1 MTSTINIT
9 SANVDALPSIAGLP
23 DWDELL
29 APAPVGVAIVSQLLI
44 YASQL
49 KSDFAFV
56 QHSDDKERF
65 NVIRVPDS
73 FRTTMWQIAKE
84 SYETFAKAHNIMEN
98 FLLQTDQVPGY
109 AKDCVMYALN
119 VNRENLKKLLGE
131 RLVKIKE
138 AADDGARLTNQV
150 CDAFDLLEQLINHVI
165 EASSLTMS
173 QIEKKR
179 AFVDF
184 EQLMKM
190 EVKEKGG
197 IKEDEKMQK
206 GFDLCQLDIISD
218 QNETLRKVLND
229 LGHLLAKCSSIHR
242 FFNTIRNHFMKV
254 TFPRLNEFT
263 TVAGETL
270 VDAYSSFLMGE
281 LNKSL
286 KDLESCYKTHH
297 SAAKL
302 YVRVSDKH
310 IMKSIN
316 LMHSMLSIPLSEVE
330 GAQIKLMAS
339 CEEATKGIQDIYNE
353 ERAEATRE
361 IEKQNS
367 STMGNSELLSSLVS
381 TCPPQS
387 TNN

>member
-1 MTSTINIT
+1 
-9 SANVDALPSIAGLP
+9 
-23 DWDELL
+23 
-29 APAPVGVAIVSQLLI
+29 
-44 YASQL
+44 
-49 KSDFAFV
+49 
-56 QHSDDKERF
+56 
-65 NVIRVPDS
+65 
-73 FRTTMWQIAKE
+73 
-84 SYETFAKAHNIMEN
+84 MEN

-109 AKDCVMYALN
+109 AKDCVMY
-119 VNRENLKKLLGE
+119 VRSVDRENLKKLLGK

-138 AADDGARLTNQV
+138 AADDGARLTKQV

-173 QIEKKR
+173 QKEKKR
-179 AFVDF
+179 AFDF
-184 EQLMKM
+184 EQLMRT
-190 EVKEKGG
+190 ELKEKGG

-229 LGHLLAKCSSIHR
+229 LGHLLAKWSSIHR
-242 FFNTIRNHFMKV
+242 FFNTIRNHFMEV

-263 TVAGETL
+263 TDAGETL
-270 VDAYSSFLMGE
+270 GDAYSCFLMGE

-302 YVRVSDKH
+302 YVRVSDTH
-310 IMKSIN
+310 IMKNIN
-316 LMHSMLSIPLSEVE
+316 LMQSMLSIPLSEVG

-339 CEEATKGIQDIYNE
+339 CEEATKGIQEMYNE

-367 STMGNSELLSSLVS
+367 SAGK
-381 TCPPQS
+381 
-387 TNN
+387 

>member
-1 MTSTINIT
+1 MVKFLLIPSFISVLTNA
-9 SANVDALPSIAGLP
+9 ANVDVLPSIAGLP
-23 DWDELL
+23 DWGELL

-44 YASQL
+44 SASRL

-56 QHSDDKERF
+56 QHSVDKERF

-109 AKDCVMYALN
+109 AKDCVMY
-119 VNRENLKKLLGE
+119 VRSVDRENLKKLLGK

-138 AADDGARLTNQV
+138 AADDGARLTKQV

-173 QIEKKR
+173 QKEKKR
-179 AFVDF
+179 AFDF
-184 EQLMKM
+184 EQLMRT
-190 EVKEKGG
+190 ELKEKGG

-229 LGHLLAKCSSIHR
+229 LGHLLAKWSSIHR
-242 FFNTIRNHFMKV
+242 FFNTIRNHFMEV

-263 TVAGETL
+263 TDAGETL
-270 VDAYSSFLMGE
+270 GDAYSCFLMGE

-302 YVRVSDKH
+302 YVRVSDTH
-310 IMKSIN
+310 IMKNIN
-316 LMHSMLSIPLSEVE
+316 LMQSMLSIPLSEVG

-339 CEEATKGIQDIYNE
+339 CEEATKGIQEMYNE

-367 STMGNSELLSSLVS
+367 SAGK
-381 TCPPQS
+381 
-387 TNN
+387 